1 MEQKSTIN
9 EKSLEG
15 FKNIFKYAE
24 EEKRELKDRTIK
36 ITESEE
42 YKDQEPKGFVGYHQ
56 VNQHTY
62 YGSPRRR
69 GQEQRNYLK
78 K

>member
-24 EEKRELKDRTIK
+24 EEKRELTDRTIK

-42 YKDQEPKGFVGYHQ
+42 YKDQEPQGFVGYH
-56 VNQHTY
+56 
-62 YGSPRRR
+62 
-69 GQEQRNYLK
+69 
-78 K
+78 